1 VPISQYGALKRVK
14 FVVNEEIAMAKNRL
28 SIPVEPVFR
37 ERNPVT
43 SKPER
48 TIRVDAQTARA
59 WRARCAAALLTCCA
73 ASGAH
78 AGSFSGSVS
87 GSWSKS
93 VLSGNLEDGAT
104 GALTPTDNTTTAQ
117 CNLGCPLSLPGYPAT
132 TLAWGNGASAAPVTS
147 TLSFVGSSFAQQP
160 SNTVFQLGTFTY
172 VNGASDTDSLI
183 FGAALTLTL
192 TDQSGVVIAMQTI
205 PLQITTTS
213 NDGSTAQNADFVQFP
228 ATFTTLNAHPSM
240 NVFEG
245 STATFILQGKIVGDP
260 TLELTQ
266 LLIAPGSESSGFVGN
281 GRPVPEP
288 GTFVL
293 LGVGF
298 AAAAL
303 LRRARRSSCSAAVLP
318 VS

>member
-1 VPISQYGALKRVK
+1 VD
-14 FVVNEEIAMAKNRL
+14 EEIAMAKNRL
-28 SIPVEPVFR
+28 SIPVVAVVR
-37 ERNPVT
+37 ERNAVT

-48 TIRVDAQTARA
+48 TLQVDARAARA

-78 AGSFSGSVS
+78 AGGPFSGSVS
-87 GSWSKS
+87 GSWSTP

-104 GALTPTDNTTTAQ
+104 GTLTPADNTTTAQ
-117 CNLGCPLSLPGYPAT
+117 CNLGCAFSLPGYPAT
-132 TLAWGNGASAAPVTS
+132 TLAWGTGASAPATS
-147 TLSFVGSSFAQQP
+147 TLSFTGSPFTQQA
-160 SNTVFQLGTFTY
+160 SNTEFTLGTFDY
-172 VNGASDTDSLI
+172 LNGISDTDSLI
-183 FGAALTLTL
+183 FGATLTLTL
-192 TDQSGVVIAMQTI
+192 KDQSNRVIATQTI

-213 NDGSTAQNADFVQFP
+213 NDGTSAQNADFVQFP